1 MDPYVISVPWIL
13 RKLIVSCFILPF
25 RPKSTAEAYET
36 IWMKEGSPLLFYT
49 KKLRQQL
56 EEKHRLN
63 IEIAMRYGNPG
74 ISEAL
79 ESFDKRGIH
88 NLYILPLYPQF
99 CDATVTTSIN
109 EVIEKNDQNANLH
122 IVPPFYS
129 SEEFVNSSKTI
140 IAEHLPTNFDHLLF
154 SYHSLPERQIKKSDS
169 TGALCLA
176 KENCCSTDVGTNT
189 LCYRRQCLK
198 TSELIAKGLKIN
210 SSKYSS
216 SFQSKLG
223 PIPWLSPSTEEILG
237 DLARSGVKRLVVG
250 CPSFVAD
257 NLETLEEIGTRG
269 KETFINAGG
278 EDLTLIPCLND
289 HPEWVASLSRLL
301 INHSSKDAKAVTSV

>member
-1 MDPYVISVPWIL
+1 MA
-13 RKLIVSCFILPF
+13 
-25 RPKSTAEAYET
+25 KSIYEQL
-36 IWMKEGSPLLFYT
+36 GGASPLLEET
-49 KKLRQQL
+49 NAQAAAL
-56 EEKHRLN
+56 EVILGDNCRVF
-63 IEIAMRYGNPG
+63 ISMRYWHPRSHEAAKAVLDYNPDR
-74 ISEAL
+74 IVL
-79 ESFDKRGIH
+79 V
-88 NLYILPLYPQF
+88 PLYPQF

-109 EVIEKNDQNANLH
+109 EVIEKNNQRANLH

-129 SEEFVNSSKTI
+129 SEEFINSSKTI
-140 IAEHLPTNFDHLLF
+140 ISEHLPTNFDHLLF
-154 SYHSLPERQIKKSDS
+154 SYHSLPESQVKKSDS
-169 TGALCLA
+169 TGKLCLA

-198 TSELIAKGLKIN
+198 TSELIAKALKLN

-223 PIPWLSPSTEEILG
+223 PVPWLSPCTEEILG
-237 DLARSGVKRLVVG
+237 DLARSGVKRLVVV

-269 KETFINAGG
+269 KETFRNAGG

-289 HPEWVASLSRLL
+289 HPEWITSLNKLL
-301 INHSSKDAKAVTSV
+301 INHSSKEAKAVTSA